1 MNNDLTA
8 LLKWCI
14 VTCGHVIIVCI
25 VKNLLPHIHFH
36 LAQYVRC
43 RLVARLFT

>member
-25 VKNLLPHIHFH
+25 IKNLLPHIHFH
-36 LAQYVRC
+36 LAQCVRYQ
-43 RLVARLFT
+43 LVARLCT